1 MAQPA
6 KTSLVSGTDVPMER
20 ILAFASR
27 VYGRNAHQA
36 MASFYQWEYAENPN
50 CPNGL
55 GSMIVALDGSQ
66 QVVGFINRVYLT
78 WDVRGEQVTIP
89 ALVDFAVDDAHR
101 QGGVGLR
108 LILKSTSDLGH
119 AFINGSNPNSAPV
132 FRSLKY
138 QELEGGQWFRKVL
151 SPLRGGLRYALHK
164 IGGGL
169 PTSPLPFAQWSTSS
183 VRVSAAPDVAL
194 LRQLAELLNNGPA
207 EVKPFWTVET
217 LRWRFF
223 HALGPRHLLLHRSS
237 PDGTMS
243 AALLMSCGP
252 VRGLNACRVIAHG
265 CTDPQ
270 QFRDLLSEALSMAEG
285 SGVDV
290 FFAFT
295 FERSEADVLAAMGF
309 AEQPRTPSAFFF
321 HKRRKDAE
329 LFRSV
334 LVQGAASDLGFEAVG
349 R

>member
-1 MAQPA
+1 VAQPV
-6 KTSLVSGTDVPMER
+6 KTSLLSGTDVPMER
-20 ILAFASR
+20 ILAFAGR

-36 MASFYQWEYAENPN
+36 MASFYQWEYTENPN

-55 GSMIVALDGSQ
+55 GSMIVAVDGSQ

-138 QELEGGQWFRKVL
+138 QELEGGQWFRKIL

-164 IGGGL
+164 IGGGV
-169 PTSPLPFAQWSTSS
+169 PASPLRFAQWASSTAHL
-183 VRVSAAPDVAL
+183 SAAPDDAL
-194 LRQLAELLNNGPA
+194 LRQLANLLNDGPA
-207 EVKPFWTVET
+207 QVKPFWTVET

-223 HALGPRHLLLHRSS
+223 HPLGPRHLLIHRSFS
-237 PDGTMS
+237 DGTMS
-243 AALLMSCGP
+243 AALLISCGP

-270 QFRDLLSEALSMAEG
+270 QFRDLLSEALRMAEG

-309 AEQPRTPSAFFF
+309 AEQPRTPNAFFF